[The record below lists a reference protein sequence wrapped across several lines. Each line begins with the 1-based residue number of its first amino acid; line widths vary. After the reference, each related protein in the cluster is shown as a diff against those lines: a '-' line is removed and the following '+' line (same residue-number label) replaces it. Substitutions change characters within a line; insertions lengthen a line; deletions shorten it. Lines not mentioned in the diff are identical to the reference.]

1 MRERD
6 KVFAVLWFDGE
17 RQDTE
22 LTIEDCPP
30 VNYPMLGRARGG
42 QMEHDTRSCHFAPWE
57 PGCSAGKVM
66 PVDADHP
73 ANATLT
79 WTWDNPE
86 YRGLDDAKTDN

>member
-17 RQDTE
+17 MQDTE
-22 LTIEDCPP
+22 LTQGDIDWR
-30 VNYPMLGRARGG
+30 VYPLLSFS
-42 QMEHDTRSCHFAPWE
+42 QCDVLPEHHNTRHCHFAPWE

-79 WTWDNPE
+79 WTWDNPK
-86 YRGLDDAKTDN
+86 YKGSLK